1 MANQRGWGFTRVLL
15 TGAPVP
21 NAGVAIYNQ
30 GTLVLATI
38 FQDTIGTIKSN
49 PFTSD
54 QNGYWFFYAAN
65 GRYDVTMAT
74 VTGAFVP
81 GAPTNYT
88 LGDIELASFVSLN
101 GLTGDTQ
108 TFAVGTAGTDFA
120 IVSAGTTHTFNIPDA
135 SATARGLVTTGA
147 QTIAGA
153 KTFSTPI
160 ALGSGGTGITTAPT
174 SGQTLL
180 GTAGGLWVVASIAG
194 TTNQITVTPGSGTLT
209 LSTPQNIHT
218 GANVTFNS
226 LTLAGLSFG
235 HSMLFATTGGLITNT
250 AIAGAGQ
257 FLVGQAG
264 VDPVLGT
271 IVGTGGTTA
280 TFAGSTWTINSPS
293 STGIT
298 SLNGLSGA
306 TQTFATGT
314 AGTDFGISSIGSTHT
329 FNIPDAAATGRGFVN
344 TTTQIFSGAKTFNGQ
359 VTFAGATGPQTSF
372 LGGTGTQAVQFAG
385 RINTDTSSQQN
396 TGVGETTLHTFT
408 LPANTLAANGQVI
421 RVMTWGT
428 FAPTGGSKL
437 VKCYFGATSVSA
449 NVSGSFGGTSVS
461 YIIRFYIIRTGATAQ
476 VLFSENSMINL
487 GSNAWAGT
495 GPNAGTFP
503 ATPAETLSNA
513 IVIKTTGTGGATADI
528 VETGMVIELVG

>member
-1 MANQRGWGFTRVLL
+1 MANQRCFGFTRVLA

-21 NAGVAIYNQ
+21 NAGVAVYNQ
-30 GTLVLATI
+30 GTLNLSTI
-38 FQDTIGTIKSN
+38 FSDTIGTVKPN

-54 QNGYWFFYAAN
+54 ANGYWFFYAAN

-74 VTGAFVP
+74 VTGAFIP

-108 TFAVGTAGTDFA
+108 TFAVGTTGADFN
-120 IVSAGTTHTFNIPDA
+120 ISSAGTTHTFNLPDA
-135 SATARGLVTTGA
+135 SAVNRGAVTTGA
-147 QTIAGA
+147 QTFAGV

-160 ALGSGGTGITTAPT
+160 ALGSGGTGISTAPT

-180 GTAGGLWVVASIAG
+180 GTVGGLWTVATIAG
-194 TTNQITVTPGSGTLT
+194 TTNQITVTTGSGTLT

-235 HSMLFATTGGLITNT
+235 HSMIFATTGGLITNT
-250 AIAGAGQ
+250 AVASAGQ

-280 TFAGSTWTINSPS
+280 TFSGSTWTINSPS

-329 FNIPDAAATGRGFVN
+329 FNIPDAAATARGLLN
-344 TTTQIFSGAKTFNGQ
+344 TTTQTIAGAKTLNGAL
-359 VTFAGATGPQTSF
+359 TLAGGFSQTGGAAATIQLGSGSATGTLMTRVSTQT
-372 LGGTGTQAVQFAG
+372 TTVA
-385 RINTDTSSQQN
+385 TS
-396 TGVGETTLHTFT
+396 GVALTTLHTYT
-408 LPANTLAANGQVI
+408 LKANSLAVNGQIAKI
-421 RVMTWGT
+421 RGH
-428 FAPTGGSKL
+428 GNIN
-437 VKCYFGATSVSA
+437 TSHAAAFTINSV
-449 NVSGSFGGTSVS
+449 FGGTSLQIASASSNVS
-461 YIIRFYIIRTGATAQ
+461 GDFVIEVELVRTGSSAEFRSAIITSSTAVMNILPAHDTPAIDLTVDQTFLINAQ
-476 VLFSENSMINL
+476 V
-487 GSNAWAGT
+487 G
-495 GPNAGTFP
+495 NAGDTIQ
-503 ATPAETLSNA
+503 LYMSYL
-513 IVIKTTGTGGATADI
+513 
-528 VETGMVIELVG
+528 MVLL

>member
-1 MANQRGWGFTRVLL
+1 MANQRAFGFTRVLA

-21 NAGVAIYNQ
+21 NAGVAIYNA
-30 GTLVLATI
+30 GTLTLSTI
-38 FQDTIGTIKSN
+38 FSDTIGTVKPN

-54 QNGYWFFYAAN
+54 ANGYWFFYAAN
-65 GRYDVTMAT
+65 SRYDVTMAT
-74 VTGAFVP
+74 VTGPFVP

-108 TFAVGTAGTDFA
+108 TFATGTTGADFNISSVTA
-120 IVSAGTTHTFNIPDA
+120 THTFNLPDA
-135 SATARGLVTTGA
+135 GAAARGAVTTAA
-147 QTIAGA
+147 QTFAGA

-180 GTAGGLWVVASIAG
+180 GTAGGLWTVGTIAG
-194 TTNQITVTPGSGTLT
+194 TANQVTVTTGSGTLT

-235 HSMLFATTGGLITNT
+235 HSMIFATTGGLITNT
-250 AIAGAGQ
+250 VIAGAGQ

-306 TQTFATGT
+306 SQTFAVGT
-314 AGTDFGISSIGSTHT
+314 SGSDFGVSSIGSVHT
-329 FNIPDAAATGRGFVN
+329 FNIPDAAATARGLI
-344 TTTQIFSGAKTFNGQ
+344 TTGTQILAGAKTFNGA
-359 VTFAGATGPQTSF
+359 VTLAGGFSQTGGAAATIQLGSGAATGTLMTRQSTNSTATPTS
-372 LGGTGTQAVQFAG
+372 GTGL
-385 RINTDTSSQQN
+385 
-396 TGVGETTLHTFT
+396 TTLHTYT
-408 LPANTLAANGQVI
+408 LKANSLAVNGQIAKI
-421 RVMTWGT
+421 RGH
-428 FAPTGGSKL
+428 GNIN
-437 VKCYFGATSVSA
+437 TSHAAAFTINSV
-449 NVSGSFGGTSVS
+449 FGGTSLAIASASTNLSGDFLIEVE
-461 YIIRFYIIRTGATAQ
+461 IIRTGSAAEFRSATIISGTGVLNIIPVHDSPAIDLTVDQTFLINAQ
-476 VLFSENSMINL
+476 V
-487 GSNAWAGT
+487 G
-495 GPNAGTFP
+495 NAGDTIQ
-503 ATPAETLSNA
+503 LYMSYL
-513 IVIKTTGTGGATADI
+513 
-528 VETGMVIELVG
+528 MVLL